1 MQKRHDDPREDTT
14 ITPADYIMDSYAVR
28 GPCERPFLNRGI
40 VHFHKKKTGLWRQE
54 RGRHYGL
61 QLHVDQAMAK
71 WYLVPGYLTVVNLHR
86 SDYMPWIH
94 GISYAVL
101 DTSYYLDSTCIST
114 RFQMYCMM
122 QCPFGC
128 QWPVQSMVQSRF
140 QLA

>member
-1 MQKRHDDPREDTT
+1 M
-14 ITPADYIMDSYAVR
+14 
-28 GPCERPFLNRGI
+28 
-40 VHFHKKKTGLWRQE
+40 RQE

-61 QLHVDQAMAK
+61 QLHVDQARGL

-101 DTSYYLDSTCIST
+101 GTSYYLDSTCIST
-114 RFQMYCMM
+114 VFQMYCMM

-128 QWPVQSMVQSRF
+128 QWHVRSMVQSRL